1 MNIKNLYKLY
11 TISSG
16 IEINSKK
23 VKKGSIFFAL
33 KGKNFNGNQFANEAI
48 SNGAMMAMVDDLRY
62 TFPFK
67 NIFFVKN
74 TLFSL
79 QELAKYH
86 RLQLKNIPIIA
97 ITGSNGKTTTKE
109 LTAAVLSEKYNLVH
123 STNEN
128 LNNHIGVPL
137 TILSISKN
145 AQISVIEI
153 GANHEKE
160 VEKMCSIIHP
170 DYGYITNFGKA
181 HLEGFKDMKGVI
193 RGKLELYDF
202 LKKNKKK
209 VFVNGDDPIQLTNSL
224 GMNRYIFSEKYNS
237 YVNVK
242 IKYSWNKKNLT
253 STLYLNNIQIVS
265 KLIGNYN
272 LYNIASAI
280 TIGNYFKVPLKGIKK
295 AVEKYAPNNYRSQI
309 FQKKNIKIIIDCY
322 NANPTSMKNAITY
335 FNNQIE
341 GKKIAILG
349 DMYELGFSSKEEHQ
363 KIIFY
368 LEKSNINTV
377 FLIGEMFF
385 HTTIKT
391 SGKVKKFLNKNIF
404 IQCINNYC
412 SIILNTDYLL
422 IKGSRKNY
430 LESIIDLI

>member
-1 MNIKNLYKLY
+1 MNIINLYRLY

-16 IEINSKK
+16 IGINSKK

-33 KGKNFNGNQFANEAI
+33 KGKNFDGNQFANEAI
-48 SNGAMMAMVDDLRY
+48 SNGAMMAIVDNPKY
-62 TFPFK
+62 SFPFR

-74 TLFSL
+74 TLFFL
-79 QELAKYH
+79 QRLAIYH

-109 LTAAVLSEKYNLVH
+109 LTTAILTEKYNFVH
-123 STNEN
+123 STKNN
-128 LNNHIGVPL
+128 FNNHIGIPL
-137 TILSISKN
+137 TILSMSKKT
-145 AQISVIEI
+145 QISVIEI

-160 VEKMCSIIHP
+160 IQKMCSIINP

-181 HLEGFKDMKGVI
+181 HLEGFKNIKGVI

-224 GMNRYIFSEKYNS
+224 GINRYIFSEKKNS
-237 YVNVK
+237 DVTIQYL
-242 IKYSWNKKNLT
+242 WNQKNLT
-253 STLYLNNIQIVS
+253 SILCIKNIQIIS

-280 TIGNYFKVPLKGIKK
+280 TIGNYFQIPLKKIKK
-295 AVEKYAPNNYRSQI
+295 AVEEYVPNNYRSQI
-309 FQKKNIKIIIDCY
+309 LEKKNIKIIIDCY
-322 NANPTSMKNAITY
+322 NANPTSMKKVIAY

-341 GKKIAILG
+341 GKKMAILG
-349 DMYELGFSSKEEHQ
+349 DMLELGRYSKEEHQ
-363 KIIFY
+363 KIISY
-368 LEKSNINTV
+368 LEESNINTI
-377 FLIGEMFF
+377 FLIGEIFF

-391 SGKVKKFLNKNIF
+391 SDKIKKFINKNIF
-404 IQCINNYC
+404 IQCMKNSYFKNI
-412 SIILNTDYLL
+412 DYLL
-422 IKGSRKNY
+422 IKGSRKNS
-430 LESIIDLI
+430 LENLINLI